1 MNPIKAVAC
10 CITLIC
16 AVSMAHADGKRIV
29 KWVDKDGVT
38 HYGDKPP
45 MPTETSKSSVLNKD
59 GITVKKIEQTS
70 TQHQATDK
78 VATEQSRRDSA
89 LLASY
94 NSIEEIDIARD
105 RNTKMDEFSLESLY
119 QKRTNLKEYQQKNNT
134 QIANLTKSKRPV
146 PAEILKERERFVAEI
161 AETERQITAK
171 KQDIANTNARF
182 EQDKIRYAQLKPKIG
197 ALSEIKSKKRTI
209 IELEA
214 WRADAQRRVEYY
226 KSEMVRYKRRDIPLP
241 KDISDGFFASTEE
254 VARAD
259 NEIAEAKAL
268 IKQNEQRL
276 SSPH

>member
-226 KSEMVRYKRRDIPLP
+226 KSEMVHYKRRDIPLP

>member
-1 MNPIKAVAC
+1 
-10 CITLIC
+10 
-16 AVSMAHADGKRIV
+16 MALAEGNRIV

-45 MPTETSKSSVLNKD
+45 MPADTSKSSVLNKD
-59 GITVKKIEQTS
+59 GITVKKIDQTS
-70 TQHQATDK
+70 TQHQSTDK

-94 NSIEEIDIARD
+94 NSIEEIDIARE

-119 QKRTNLKEYQQKNNT
+119 QKRTNLKEYQQKNST
-134 QIANLTKSKRPV
+134 QIANLHKSKRQV
-146 PAEILKERERFVAEI
+146 PPQLLKEKERFVIDI

-171 KQDIANTNARF
+171 KQDIANTNERF
-182 EQDKIRYAQLKPKIG
+182 EQDKIRYAQLKPKMG
-197 ALSEIKSKKRTI
+197 ALTEIKSKKRSI

-226 KSEMVRYKRRDIPLP
+226 KNEMVRYKRRGVALP
-241 KDISDGFFASTEE
+241 TDISDGFLSSTEE

-268 IKQNEQRL
+268 IKKNEQTL
-276 SSPH
+276 SGAQ

>member
-1 MNPIKAVAC
+1 
-10 CITLIC
+10 
-16 AVSMAHADGKRIV
+16 MAHAEGKRIV

-45 MPTETSKSSVLNKD
+45 MPADTSKSSVLNKD

-94 NSIEEIDIARD
+94 NSIEEIDIARE
-105 RNTKMDEFSLESLY
+105 RNTKMDEFSLQSLY
-119 QKRTNLKEYQQKNNT
+119 QKRTNLKEYQQKNST

-146 PAEILKERERFVAEI
+146 PPQLLKEKARFVTDI
-161 AETERQITAK
+161 AETESQINAK
-171 KQDIANTNARF
+171 KQDIANTNERF
-182 EQDKIRYAQLKPKIG
+182 EQDKIRYAQLKPKMG
-197 ALSEIKSKKRTI
+197 ALTEIKSKKRSI
-209 IELEA
+209 VELEA

-226 KSEMVRYKRRDIPLP
+226 KSEMVRYKRRGATLP
-241 KDISDGFFASTEE
+241 QDISDGFLASTEE
-254 VARAD
+254 VTRAE

-268 IKQNEQRL
+268 IKKNEESL
-276 SSPH
+276 SGAQ

>member
-1 MNPIKAVAC
+1 MNIIKAVVC
-10 CITLIC
+10 CITLVCNI
-16 AVSMAHADGKRIV
+16 SIAHAEGNRIV

-45 MPTETSKSSVLNKD
+45 MPTDTSKSSVLNKD
-59 GITVKKIEQTS
+59 GITVKKIDQTS

-94 NSIEEIDIARD
+94 NSIEEIDIARE

-119 QKRTNLKEYQQKNNT
+119 QKRTNLKEYQQKNST
-134 QIANLTKSKRPV
+134 QIANLNKSKRPV
-146 PAEILKERERFVAEI
+146 PAQLLKEKERFVTDI

-171 KQDIANTNARF
+171 KQDIANTNERF
-182 EQDKIRYAQLKPKIG
+182 EQDKIRYAQLKPKMG
-197 ALSEIKSKKRTI
+197 ALTEIKSKKRSI

-226 KSEMVRYKRRDIPLP
+226 KGEMLRYKRRGTPLP
-241 KDISDGFFASTEE
+241 ADISDGFLASTEE
-254 VARAD
+254 VTRAD

-268 IKQNEQRL
+268 IKKNEQTL
-276 SSPH
+276 SGPQ